1 MMEDRRADER
11 DAAEA
16 ARRETIMALPASTW
30 REIESRAASLG
41 IVAELRL
48 EDTEL
53 RLVVESPIEE
63 ER

>member
-1 MMEDRRADER
+1 
-11 DAAEA
+11 
-16 ARRETIMALPASTW
+16 MALPASTW

-53 RLVVESPIEE
+53 RLVAESPIEE
-63 ER
+63 DR